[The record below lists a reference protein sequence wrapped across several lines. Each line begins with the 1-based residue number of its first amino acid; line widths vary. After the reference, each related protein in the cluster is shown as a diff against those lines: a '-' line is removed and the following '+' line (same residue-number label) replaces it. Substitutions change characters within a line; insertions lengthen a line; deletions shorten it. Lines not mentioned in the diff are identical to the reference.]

1 MARGYS
7 SRQGG
12 FAEGFAGGFGL
23 MNDFYDSKRKQ
34 DLAEEE
40 MGISRDYYKTRG
52 EAAKR
57 SAEAEVTRAGNEA
70 IRLGNEE
77 LRLKNQGLVAENESD
92 RIARAVAQDQQKIN
106 PETGLLYSVEASIAQ
121 RNLADTTSAKQE
133 RELLNGRN
141 ASHLTNMSAYAKAL
155 DREGLAAYIEANKED
170 IFDDRSFLSAMA
182 LHDPRRPGFHASIAE
197 DIKSIANGE
206 LNNPDFEMSKE
217 SIAGFSAVFRR
228 GANDYVGKT
237 VDDSFPNAP
246 ESLHGGVVTDSFLS
260 DIKSSANGV
269 TGDVSVEVTMP
280 NGDIQYYTAPMTKN
294 ASELE
299 SELIAISTD
308 EGIMSI
314 AAIQGA
320 IDFLK
325 EDSAIQNELEKAYM
339 TQKFGSPE
347 KFQTRVTSETN
358 AIVNY
363 MTKNPVTGGTTVG
376 DIDYLSEKGFKPSMK
391 VPELMK
397 NEAMIRDKVSE
408 NLLYGMS
415 PVSKK
420 READQFLSSIKS
432 ALPNVRY
439 AETIENAATGISSRV
454 KGRTSAGGSG
464 LLSNLI
470 EGGFENLTT
479 NQVIDLNNMMNQSN
493 DREWDKTLRGDELE
507 QIKAYLKRHGKL
519 AGAKRET
526 RILSPGTF

>member
-1 MARGYS
+1 
-7 SRQGG
+7 
-12 FAEGFAGGFGL
+12 
-23 MNDFYDSKRKQ
+23 
-34 DLAEEE
+34 
-40 MGISRDYYKTRG
+40 
-52 EAAKR
+52 
-57 SAEAEVTRAGNEA
+57 
-70 IRLGNEE
+70 
-77 LRLKNQGLVAENESD
+77 
-92 RIARAVAQDQQKIN
+92 
-106 PETGLLYSVEASIAQ
+106 
-121 RNLADTTSAKQE
+121 
-133 RELLNGRN
+133 
-141 ASHLTNMSAYAKAL
+141 
-155 DREGLAAYIEANKED
+155 
-170 IFDDRSFLSAMA
+170 MA